1 MVLDKI
7 KIYCPIKKE
16 IVDEFKNKYDIDID
30 YINSMNKTI
39 TSLSEGEKD
48 SSKNI

>member
-7 KIYCPIKKE
+7 NIYCPIKKE

-39 TSLSEGEKD
+39 TSLSEGVKD